1 MVNMVCTKMHNIE
14 FKSYHTYIVKGVLP
28 RTNEAITLGIISSQN
43 VYNVIL
49 KNHLQYYS
57 KIVVLE
63 YSKTFKTV
71 CEVDAVLNNNAEITN
86 LNILLNSKNNDRI
99 LGNIVDTV
107 DEDVF
112 YMRASH
118 NKKRVLIKLDISELE
133 LINRIT
139 KNRYHFIAREF
150 KSTNQVCFI
159 KMGRKRRKHSLYS
172 YIFGKTIDTQVIHI
186 DGNIYNYCK
195 NNLLVTNKKTS
206 VGINQKSTSS
216 ILEDIPLDRLVGFK
230 RSSDRNTSKYVA
242 KATINGHE
250 IKIGRFN
257 DPYEAAMAYDLT
269 LAYYKG
275 PVFTVNY
282 PYEYYATLKQ
292 DLVSKWNDNL
302 AAREITK
309 KIKLAR

>member
-1 MVNMVCTKMHNIE
+1 MHNIQ
-14 FKSYHTYIVKGVLP
+14 FKSYHTYIVKGILP
-28 RTNEAITLGIISSQN
+28 RTNESITLGIISSQN
-43 VYNVIL
+43 MYNKIL
-49 KNHLQYYS
+49 QSHLPYYS

-63 YSKTFKTV
+63 YSKSVKTV
-71 CEVDAVLNNNAEITN
+71 CEIDSVVNNHSEILNLA
-86 LNILLNSKNNDRI
+86 ILLNSKNSNRI
-99 LGNIVDTV
+99 LGNIVDTIS
-107 DEDVF
+107 EDVF

-133 LINRIT
+133 LINRVT

-150 KSTNQVCFI
+150 KSINQICFI
-159 KMGRKRRKHSLYS
+159 KMGKKHRKHSLYS
-172 YIFGKTIDTQVIHI
+172 YILGKPIVTQVIHI

-195 NNLLVTNKKTS
+195 NNLLVTTKKTS
-206 VGINQKSTSS
+206 IGISTKSTSS
-216 ILEDIPLDRLVGFK
+216 ILKEIPVDKLVGFN
-230 RSSDRNTSKYVA
+230 RCSDRSTSKYVA

-292 DLVSKWNDNL
+292 ELVSKWNENL
-302 AAREITK
+302 SAREITK
-309 KIKLAR
+309 KLKLAR